1 MLETH
6 PKTLARRA
14 ALRALV
20 RNERDE
26 PSPPDFAALDAS
38 VRPFAREIY
47 SNVLR
52 HRARIDW
59 SLAPLLQKPM
69 AKLDEAVRAAL
80 RLALYEKVALR
91 TPDRALANEYA
102 GLMRGEKLGSA
113 TGFVNAIA
121 RRLPAV
127 WREAAGNE
135 IERLCIEKSH
145 PQWIVERYVA
155 RFGEVETEDILRANN
170 CVAPSCLR
178 ANTLKI
184 SRDELLSQIEGARA
198 GKWSSDALILE
209 RGDATALSQWNRG
222 EIIAQDEAAQLVSL
236 LAAPK
241 SGDFVIDCAAAPGGK
256 TTHLAQIMGDKGRIL
271 ALDSAPPRLQMVR
284 DNAARLGISS
294 IETRAG
300 DLRILGRE
308 LAAWSAHA
316 DLVCLDAPC
325 LGTGTW
331 RRRPDAKWRK
341 TRAQLDELVIL
352 QAEMLDAAALLV
364 KPGGAL
370 IYSTCSLEIEEN
382 DAQIEAFLARFPA
395 FATEK
400 APETLAGAATPQ
412 GWLQTFPHRHGVD
425 GMFAAKLRRS
435 SE

>member
-20 RNERDE
+20 RCDREDF
-26 PSPPDFAALDAS
+26 STPDFGGIDVS

-52 HRARIDW
+52 HRSRIDW
-59 SLAPLLQKPM
+59 SLLPLLKKPIE
-69 AKLDEAVRAAL
+69 KLDEAVRAAL

-102 GLMRGEKLGSA
+102 SLMRGEKLGSA

-121 RRLPAV
+121 RRLPAT
-127 WREAAGNE
+127 WREASGSE
-135 IERLCIEKSH
+135 TERLCIEKSH
-145 PQWIVERYVA
+145 PKWLVERYVA
-155 RFGEVETEDILRANN
+155 RFGEVQTEELLRANN
-170 CVAPSCLR
+170 CVAPGSLR

-184 SRDELLSQIEGARA
+184 SRDALVSQIEGARA
-198 GKWSSDALILE
+198 GKWSPDALIFE
-209 RGDATALSQWNRG
+209 RGDATILPQWGRG
-222 EIIAQDEAAQLVSL
+222 EVFAQDEAAQLVSI
-236 LAAPK
+236 LAAPQA
-241 SGDFVIDCAAAPGGK
+241 GNFVIDCASAPGGK
-256 TTHLAQIMGDKGRIL
+256 TTHMAQLMGNKGRIL

-284 DNAARLGISS
+284 DNAERLGVSI

-300 DLRILGRE
+300 DLQV
-308 LAAWSAHA
+308 LASALANWSAHA

-341 TRAQLDELVIL
+341 TRAQLDELVKL
-352 QAEMLDAAALLV
+352 QAGMLDAAALLV

-370 IYSTCSLEIEEN
+370 VYSTCSLEEEEN
-382 DAQIEAFLARFPA
+382 GEQIEAFLARTPA
-395 FATEK
+395 FGLET
-400 APETLAGAATPQ
+400 APDLLSGVRETQ
-412 GWLQTFPHRHGVD
+412 GWIQTFPHRHGVD
-425 GMFAAKLRRS
+425 GMFAAKLRRFP
-435 SE
+435 

>member
-20 RNERDE
+20 RCEREDF
-26 PSPPDFAALDAS
+26 SPPDFGSVEAS

-59 SLAPLLQKPM
+59 TLAPLLKKPVE
-69 AKLDEAVRAAL
+69 KLDEAVRAAL

-121 RRLPAV
+121 RRLPTE
-127 WREAAGNE
+127 WRAATGSE
-135 IERLCIEKSH
+135 TQRLCTEKSH
-145 PQWIVERYVA
+145 PQWLVERYIA
-155 RFGEVETEDILRANN
+155 RFGAAETEDILRANN
-170 CVAPSCLR
+170 SVAPGCLR
-178 ANTLKI
+178 ANTLQT
-184 SRDELLSQIEGARA
+184 SRDELLGQIEGARA
-198 GKWSSDALILE
+198 GKWSPDALILE
-209 RGDATALSQWNRG
+209 RGDATALPQWARG
-222 EIIAQDEAAQLVSL
+222 EIFSQDEAAQLVSL
-236 LAAPK
+236 FAAPRP
-241 SGDFVIDCAAAPGGK
+241 GDSVIDCASAPGGK
-256 TTHLAQIMGDKGRIL
+256 TTHMAQIMGNRGRIL

-284 DNAARLGISS
+284 DNAARLGVSI

-300 DLRILGRE
+300 DLRH
-308 LAAWSAHA
+308 LAPAFSQWGAGA
-316 DLVCLDAPC
+316 DLVTLDAPC

-331 RRRPDAKWRK
+331 RRRPDARWRK
-341 TRAQLDELVIL
+341 TLAQLEELGEL
-352 QAEMLDAAALLV
+352 QRELLDAAALLV

-370 IYSTCSLEIEEN
+370 VYSTCSLEIEEN
-382 DAQIEAFLARFPA
+382 SGQIEAFLARRGA
-395 FATEK
+395 FSIEK
-400 APETLAGAATPQ
+400 AAEKWVGIATPE
-412 GWLQTFPHRHGVD
+412 GFLQTFPHRHGVD
-425 GMFAAKLRRS
+425 GMFVAKLRRGT
-435 SE
+435 